1 MRKVGPFYQEA
12 IPIFSFWPCEDEN
25 DHDESH
31 KLIPIFSQFCYVVFI
46 ACVRGVLPL
55 LCVLGRFLLSE
66 FSFHFIFFN
75 WLIQIY
81 NFIFSLSYK

>member
-1 MRKVGPFYQEA
+1 MKLGMREVGPFYQEA

-55 LCVLGRFLLSE
+55 LCV
-66 FSFHFIFFN
+66 
-75 WLIQIY
+75 
-81 NFIFSLSYK
+81 